1 MKLTKERRK
10 HERFS
15 TKKKS
20 AAVLIYP
27 TIVLSYSILDISE
40 SGLAFSYAGWEEWPK
55 DGLKIDIIDDE
66 LYLPNISICVAND
79 VKLNE
84 QLRKLRR
91 CGVEFKSLEKEQNQK
106 IFHYIERLADN

>member
-20 AAVLIYP
+20 AAILAYP
-27 TIVLSYSILDISE
+27 TIVLSYSVLDISE
-40 SGLAFSYAGWEEWPK
+40 SGLGFSYAGWEEWPK

-66 LYLPNISICVAND
+66 LYLSNISICVAND
-79 VKLNE
+79 VKLNG
-84 QLRKLRR
+84 QPRKLRR
-91 CGVEFKSLEKEQNQK
+91 CGVEFRDLEKEQK
-106 IFHYIERLADN
+106 DELISYIERLADN

>member
-15 TKKKS
+15 TNKKS
-20 AAVLIYP
+20 AATLVYP
-27 TIVLSYSILDISE
+27 AIVLSYNVLDISE

-55 DGLKIDIIDDE
+55 DGLTIDIIDDK
-66 LYLPNISICVAND
+66 LFLANIPINVTND
-79 VKLNE
+79 VNLNE

-91 CGVEFKSLEKEQNQK
+91 CGVEFKRMKKEQK
-106 IFHYIERLADN
+106 DKLYHYLERLADN